1 MAIVLV
7 LPTALAVSLAVPRI
21 NESLDRV
28 SELNHNESV
37 IRLVVSATTL
47 AHALE
52 NERDVAALTPGE
64 VGAAVREHRAAT
76 DQAWD
81 AFRGS
86 ARKAGGDGR
95 LKQRLDEVESEL
107 HGLAGVRVRAFTD
120 AMGTV
125 ASQTAYS
132 GLILPLLS
140 LVTEA
145 NPGSDTHATQGW
157 ALYALTVGKLSLS
170 SERALLNAALADG
183 RTESDVA
190 TALLASQ
197 GIQDMALREFRAN
210 AVAQDAQHYERIAP
224 DLTKAGQMVKAA
236 ASDAQ
241 GGGGGAEP
249 KTGAKEWHRSA
260 TRALDGLRS
269 VESEVTK
276 RMLDSNAA
284 HRDQAGKDA
293 VRDTVY
299 VAVALGLAL
308 LVTAV
313 VAHSV
318 VSRLRRLRRAA
329 LQAAEHRLPALVEAV
344 SRQAPGQ
351 VGLKTTPVDL
361 GTRDEVGDVS
371 RAFDAVLRE
380 AVRQAADQATL
391 RKSVKA
397 ALTSLGR
404 RNQALVYR
412 QLEVITD
419 LENTEENPA
428 RLAGLFQ
435 IDHLATRMRRHGENL
450 LLLADE
456 SPDRVHAVP
465 APLSD
470 VVRAGAAEVEHYT
483 RVHLGQMPDLCVSG
497 PAVHDV
503 SHLLAELLEN
513 ATRYSDPVEPVEVTA
528 ELGSEGG
535 VVLCISDRGAGMSDA
550 MVAELN
556 ARLSNPPL
564 IDVATTGQMGLY
576 VVSQLAARL
585 GIDVVLSCP
594 GAGCT
599 VAVELP
605 AELLVT
611 PESYGEQ
618 PAGC

>member
-7 LPTALAVSLAVPRI
+7 LPAALAVSLAVPRI
-21 NESLDRV
+21 TESLDRV
-28 SELNHNESV
+28 GQLNHNENT

-81 AFRGS
+81 AFRDS
-86 ARKAGGDGR
+86 ARKAGGGDR
-95 LKQRLDEVESEL
+95 LQQRLDEVESEL
-107 HGLAGVRVRAFTD
+107 RGLAGVRARAFTD
-120 AMGTV
+120 ALGTV

-145 NPGSDTHATQGW
+145 NPGDDAHATQGW
-157 ALYALTVGKLSLS
+157 ALYALAVGKLALS

-183 RTESDVA
+183 RTEPDVA

-197 GIQDMALREFRAN
+197 GIQEMALREFRAN
-210 AVAQDAQHYERIAP
+210 AVTQDAQHYERVAP
-224 DLTKAGQMVKAA
+224 GLAEAGRLAKAA
-236 ASDAQ
+236 AADAQ
-241 GGGGGAEP
+241 RGTGGAEQ
-249 KTGAKEWHRSA
+249 KTGAKAWHRSA
-260 TRALDGLRS
+260 TQALDGLRS
-269 VESEVTK
+269 VESEVTQ

-284 HRDQAGKDA
+284 LRDQAGEDA

-313 VAHSV
+313 AAHSV

-351 VGLKTTPVDL
+351 VDLKATPVDL

-371 RAFDAVLRE
+371 RAFDAVLHE

-391 RKSVKA
+391 RQSVKA
-397 ALTSLGR
+397 VLTSLGR
-404 RNQALVYR
+404 RNQGLVYR
-412 QLEVITD
+412 QLEVITE
-419 LENTEENPA
+419 LENTEQNPA

-450 LLLADE
+450 LLLTDE
-456 SPDRVHAVP
+456 SPARVHAVP
-465 APLSD
+465 APLLD

-483 RVHLGQMPDLCVSG
+483 RVRMGQLPDLWVSG

-513 ATRYSDPVEPVEVTA
+513 ATRYSDPAEPVQVKA
-528 ELGSEGG
+528 ELGAEGG
-535 VVLCISDRGAGMSDA
+535 VVLWISDRGAGMSA
-550 MVAELN
+550 STVAELN
-556 ARLSNPPL
+556 ARLGDPPL

-576 VVSQLAARL
+576 VVSRLAARL
-585 GIDVVLSCP
+585 GIDVELSCP
-594 GAGCT
+594 GEGCT

-605 AELLVT
+605 AVLLVA
-611 PESYGEQ
+611 PEPYGR